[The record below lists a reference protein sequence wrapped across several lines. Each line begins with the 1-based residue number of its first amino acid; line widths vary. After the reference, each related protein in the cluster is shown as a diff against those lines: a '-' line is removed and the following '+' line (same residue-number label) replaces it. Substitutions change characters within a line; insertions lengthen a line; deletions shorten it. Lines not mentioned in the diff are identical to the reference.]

1 MQIKTAR
8 AYSSVA
14 DVKAK
19 WPKYNFT
26 DVVNNNLRNP
36 GVDSVDIL
44 VMSAPTVDIT
54 NMDTAKLQ
62 STENTW
68 GLQEKAI
75 ESSKNMLTLA
85 ENSLKK
91 YPNLSKVIIFEHPP
105 RFDTIDVDPLSV
117 KPTLARLANTTLGQ
131 LWLNSPLKHKI
142 FIGQHSLESSGVGT
156 AHFKRYQNSYTG
168 RYDGVHLYGKSG
180 CKDYTNSVK
189 TILMIALPK
198 YYPTNADTEL
208 GNTQSV
214 KHANCEQTK
223 YQKKQH
229 FPSVQTRNR
238 FDVLNQGNF

>member
-19 WPKYNFT
+19 WRKYNFT
-26 DVVNNNLRNP
+26 DVVNYNLRNP

-91 YPNLSKVIIFEHPP
+91 YPNLSKVIVF
-105 RFDTIDVDPLSV
+105 
-117 KPTLARLANTTLGQ
+117 
-131 LWLNSPLKHKI
+131 
-142 FIGQHSLESSGVGT
+142 
-156 AHFKRYQNSYTG
+156 
-168 RYDGVHLYGKSG
+168 
-180 CKDYTNSVK
+180 
-189 TILMIALPK
+189 
-198 YYPTNADTEL
+198 
-208 GNTQSV
+208 
-214 KHANCEQTK
+214 
-223 YQKKQH
+223 
-229 FPSVQTRNR
+229 
-238 FDVLNQGNF
+238 